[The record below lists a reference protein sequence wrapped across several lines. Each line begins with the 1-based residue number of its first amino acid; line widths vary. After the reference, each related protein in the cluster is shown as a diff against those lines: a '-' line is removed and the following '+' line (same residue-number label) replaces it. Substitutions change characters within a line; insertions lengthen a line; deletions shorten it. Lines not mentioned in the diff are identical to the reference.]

1 MFTNYLKIALRG
13 LLKHKVFAFIN
24 VGGLALGLSV
34 SLLILLYVAHE
45 VSYDRFH
52 KNYDRIFRVHGLV
65 TMGEMQINI
74 ANMSARLGDALR
86 EATPSVQLV
95 GRKSDE
101 GEVVME
107 TDRNHRY
114 TETGLIFADAGFF
127 QIFNFRILQGNVAA
141 LARPYTVFLTPD
153 MARKYF
159 GTQNPLGKTIRW
171 NKKTDLE
178 VVGLVEK
185 NPSNSSIT
193 YNFVASL
200 PTRLAVN
207 KAAHPDYYTDA
218 KLNRIGPGDYETFLL
233 LDQPQNSPNV
243 ERALRRLASQN
254 PDNQNITLSINDFAD
269 HLGLQSGTPNQLF
282 TYVSVFLVIALLIL
296 LLALINFMNLT
307 TARANVRAK
316 EVGIRKS
323 VGAGKGALATQFY
336 LESTLTVLLALG
348 LSLLLFQLL
357 KPLFF
362 TLLDSQID
370 TSFLVNPYYLGAFG
384 GVVLLS
390 ILLAG
395 SYPALVLSRFNPAL
409 VLKGVVKNGSSVGLR
424 KGLTVFQ
431 LTVSTTLILCLFV
444 IYGQINSMRKRDL
457 GLTKDQVLTI
467 SLDGAARTRNQ
478 ALLSDLRQVPGVVA
492 LSGAGNRLFYEG
504 FNMYGVHKLGDKTQ
518 NNVGTIIFSVDSSF
532 IDLFRM
538 QWLRKPVRLPADLTN
553 QVVLNESAAR
563 ALGGNLA
570 DLKQVDMGTDGPVEV
585 LGVVKDFQYVNPRN
599 QIMPLLFQFITDP
612 QKIGFVNLK
621 IAQTA
626 DVAATVQAV
635 EAVYNRYKVEEPF
648 TYTFADEAFDRMFK
662 AEDRLSGIFGVF
674 TAIAIFIACLG
685 LFGLATFTAEQRTKE
700 IGVRKVLGA
709 SVSSLV
715 VLLNKEFLKLV
726 LIALLLASPL
736 AWWAMNQWLQDF
748 VYRIEIEWWVF
759 ALAGLLAVGIAL
771 LTVSFQSVRAAL
783 MNPVKSLRSE

>member
-1 MFTNYLKIALRG
+1 MLTNYLKIAWRS
-13 LLKHKVFAFIN
+13 LLKNKVFAVIN
-24 VGGLALGLSV
+24 IGGLALGLAV
-34 SLLILLYVAHE
+34 SLLILLFVAHE

-52 KNYDRIFRVHGLV
+52 KNYDRIFQVNGVV

-86 EATPSVQLV
+86 EAAPSVKLV

-101 GEVVME
+101 NEIVLE

-114 TETGLIFADAGFF
+114 TETGLIFADEGFF
-127 QIFNFRILQGNVAA
+127 KIFNFTILQGNVAA

-159 GTQNPLGKTIRW
+159 GNQSPIGKTIRL
-171 NKKTDLE
+171 NKKNDLE

-185 NPSNSSIT
+185 NPSNSSLT

-200 PTRLAVN
+200 PTRLAIN
-207 KAAHPDYYTDA
+207 KAAYPTYYTDA
-218 KLNRIGPGDYETFLL
+218 KLNRVGSGDYETFLL
-233 LDQPQNSPNV
+233 LDQSQNAPNA

-254 PDNQNITLSINDFAD
+254 PDNQNIALSINPFAN
-269 HLGLQSGTPNQLF
+269 HLGLQSGKPNQLF
-282 TYVSVFLVIALLIL
+282 TYVSVFSIIALLIL

-316 EVGIRKS
+316 EVGVRKA
-323 VGAGKGALATQFY
+323 VGAGKGELAKQFY

-348 LSLLLFQLL
+348 LSLVLFQLL

-370 TSFLVNPYYLGAFG
+370 TSFLANPYFIGVFG
-384 GVVLLS
+384 MVLLLS

-409 VLKGVVKNGSSVGLR
+409 VLKGVIKNGSSIGLR
-424 KGLTVFQ
+424 KSLTVFQ
-431 LTVSTTLILCLFV
+431 LTVSTALILCLTV

-457 GLTKDQVLTI
+457 GLSKDQVLTI
-467 SLDGAARTRNQ
+467 TLDGAARTRTQ
-478 ALLSDLRQVPGVVA
+478 ALLQELRQVPGVVG
-492 LSGAGNRLFYEG
+492 LSGASNRLFHEG
-504 FNMYGVHKLGDKTQ
+504 FNMYGVHKLGDQTK

-538 QWLRKPVRLPADLTN
+538 QWLRKPARFPADLTN

-570 DLKQVDMGTDGPVEV
+570 DLKQVDMGTDRPVEV
-585 LGVVKDFQYVNPRN
+585 LGVVKDFQYVNPKS
-599 QIMPLLFQFITDP
+599 QIMPLLFQFITDS
-612 QKIGFVNLK
+612 QMIGYANLK
-621 IAQTA
+621 LAQNA
-626 DVAATVQAV
+626 DVTATLKSI
-635 EAVYNRYKVEEPF
+635 EGVYNRYKVEEPF
-648 TYTFADEAFDRMFK
+648 SYAFADESFDRMFK

-709 SVSSLV
+709 SVTSLV

-726 LIALLLASPL
+726 LIALVLASPI

-748 VYRIEIEWWVF
+748 VYRIQIEWWLF
-759 ALAGLLAVGIAL
+759 ALAGLLAVGITL
-771 LTVSFQSVRAAL
+771 LTVSFQSVKAAL
-783 MNPVKSLRSE
+783 MNPVSSLRSE